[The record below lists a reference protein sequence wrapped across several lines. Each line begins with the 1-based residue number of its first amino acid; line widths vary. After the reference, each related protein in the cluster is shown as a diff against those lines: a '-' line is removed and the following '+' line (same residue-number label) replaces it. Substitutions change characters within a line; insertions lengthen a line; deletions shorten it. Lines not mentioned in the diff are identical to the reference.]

1 MADLL
6 GFVLSGLVSGALY
19 ALLATG
25 LVLSYSASGLFNF
38 AHGATA
44 YLCALAFYE
53 LHSGF
58 GWPAVPTA
66 VLLVCVAAPALGWG
80 LDRLMFRKLAR
91 VGETAQIVATIGL
104 LVALPALGLWI
115 VELLEDAG
123 ASVKPAENQFGLP
136 GVGPSPARSWQLT
149 DGVGIDSDQLITWVA
164 TAVVAVGLWILM
176 RHTPLGL
183 KLRAAV
189 DDRSLV
195 ELRGLSAD
203 RLSSIAWMLSSGLAG
218 LAGVLATPLLGLSA
232 HDFTLF
238 LFVSATAAVLGRF
251 VSIPLAF
258 AGGLGLGVLQNLVA
272 GYANFAERITG
283 FRTAVPFLILFAGLL
298 LMTRRSRTAGT
309 AAVDAPPVD
318 YLAGRSRLRRWG
330 PWTAAA
336 VLLAAAFYTVTTPFW
351 SGILAQGLALSL
363 VFVSFTVVTGLGAM
377 VSLAQATFVTG
388 AALVA
393 GLLMS
398 HGWPFVAAAAV
409 GTCAAAVL
417 GALVALPALRL
428 GGRSLALATLALAF
442 LADQV
447 LFQIGWLRNG
457 DTGWSIPR
465 PVFGPVDLNDDRAFG
480 VALLVLVTAAV
491 AALSAL
497 RGSPSGRAMLAVRS
511 APAAAMASGVS
522 VVRTKLV
529 LFTLSAG
536 LAGFGGVMYASY
548 NTRVTATDFTAM
560 TGLIWLAVVV
570 AAGLRRPQFA
580 VVAGLVY
587 ALVPHLV
594 SDYVT
599 ESVHLPV
606 ILFGLAGLALANDP
620 DGYCAAVSVRV
631 HRRRLVRG
639 GPAGA
644 GVGSGVGA
652 MAGAGAMVGVGTGAG
667 AGAGVKSRPVSG
679 GTGAEPGSEAGV
691 TGGPVEARSGDG
703 AELSGAPGG
712 SPGGASRVPGGGT
725 ASASRAPSEGP
736 ADASETS
743 SRSPASTSPT
753 PGGGPADA
761 SETSSRSPASTS
773 RIPSGSPAGTSRAPS
788 EGRADA
794 SETSSQT
801 PASTSRIPG
810 RSPASTSP
818 TPGGGPA
825 DASETSSRS
834 PASASRAVG
843 RGPVD
848 ASRAPGGDSA
858 GVARAGAPP
867 MASSSPAEPP
877 ALELRAVRA
886 GYDGAPV
893 LHGVD
898 LAVHPGEIVA
908 LLGPNGAGKS
918 TTCRVAAGLVG
929 PLGGQVYVAGRDATR
944 EGAVRRSRAGVVLA
958 PEGRGIFPA
967 LTIEE
972 NLALYLREKDQ
983 REAVYERFPGLAG
996 RRGVPAGSLS
1006 GGEQQMLT
1014 LAPLLQ
1020 RPPKVLIADE
1030 PSLGL
1035 APRIVEEVFRLLTE
1049 LRDTGTALLL
1059 VEEKATEALGVADT
1073 VAYLAQGRVTWCGPR
1088 ASVET
1093 ARLTE
1098 AYLGLAATPE
1108 ADTGADLDSD
1118 PGPTSPMNPTIPS
1131 QTRGGVR
1138 P

>member
-203 RLSSIAWMLSSGLAG
+203 RLSSIAWMLSSALAG

-272 GYANFAERITG
+272 GYAGFAERITG

-298 LMTRRSRTAGT
+298 LLTRRSRTAGT

-330 PWTAAA
+330 QWAVAA
-336 VLLAAAFYTVTTPFW
+336 VLLAVAFYTVTTPFW

-644 GVGSGVGA
+644 GAGAGVGA
-652 MAGAGAMVGVGTGAG
+652 MAGVGNGAG
-667 AGAGVKSRPVSG
+667 ARSGVEAGAEVKSRP
-679 GTGAEPGSEAGV
+679 E
-691 TGGPVEARSGDG
+691 SGD
-703 AELSGAPGG
+703 P
-712 SPGGASRVPGGGT
+712 
-725 ASASRAPSEGP
+725 
-736 ADASETS
+736 
-743 SRSPASTSPT
+743 
-753 PGGGPADA
+753 
-761 SETSSRSPASTS
+761 
-773 RIPSGSPAGTSRAPS
+773 
-788 EGRADA
+788 
-794 SETSSQT
+794 
-801 PASTSRIPG
+801 
-810 RSPASTSP
+810 
-818 TPGGGPA
+818 
-825 DASETSSRS
+825 
-834 PASASRAVG
+834 
-843 RGPVD
+843 
-848 ASRAPGGDSA
+848 A

-867 MASSSPAEPP
+867 MTSSAPTEPP

-918 TTCRVAAGLVG
+918 TTCRVAAGLIG

-972 NLALYLREKDQ
+972 NLALYLREKNQ
-983 REAVYERFPGLAG
+983 RESVYDRFPGLAG

-1006 GGEQQMLT
+1006 GGEQQMLA

-1108 ADTGADLDSD
+1108 TDTD
-1118 PGPTSPMNPTIPS
+1118 PETGPGGPASPTNPTIPS

>member
-1 MADLL
+1 MSDLL

-53 LHSGF
+53 LHSGL

-66 VLLVCVAAPALGWG
+66 VLLVGVVAPALGWG

-123 ASVKPAENQFGLP
+123 VSVKPAENQFGLP
-136 GVGPSPARSWQLT
+136 GVGPSPAKSWQLM
-149 DGVGIDSDQLITWVA
+149 DGVGVDSDQLITWVA
-164 TAVVAVGLWILM
+164 TAVVAIGLWVLM

-189 DDRSLV
+189 DNRSLV
-195 ELRGLSAD
+195 ELRGMSAD
-203 RLSSIAWMLSSGLAG
+203 RLSSIAWMLSSALAG

-251 VSIPLAF
+251 ASIPLAF

-272 GYANFAERITG
+272 GYATFAERITG

-298 LMTRRSRTAGT
+298 VLTRRQRTAGT
-309 AAVDAPPVD
+309 AAAVDAPPVD
-318 YLAGRSRLRRWG
+318 YLAGRSWVRRWG
-330 PWTAAA
+330 PWTAAGL
-336 VLLAAAFYTVTTPFW
+336 LLALAFYTVTTPFW

-398 HGWPFVAAAAV
+398 HGWPFVAATAV

-447 LFQIGWLRNG
+447 LFQMGRLRNG
-457 DTGWSIPR
+457 DTGWAIPR
-465 PVFGPVDLNDDRAFG
+465 PVFGPVNLGDDRAMG
-480 VALLVLVTAAV
+480 VAMIVLVALVV

-497 RGSPSGRAMLAVRS
+497 RDSPSGRAMLAVRS

-522 VVRTKLV
+522 VIRTKLM

-548 NTRVTATDFTAM
+548 STRITATDYTAM

-570 AAGLRRPQFA
+570 AAGVRRPQFA

-587 ALVPHLV
+587 AVVPHLL

-599 ESVHLPV
+599 RSVHLPV

-620 DGYCAAVSVRV
+620 DGYAAAVSTRL
-631 HRRRLVRG
+631 HRRRATTPPSATV
-639 GPAGA
+639 A
-644 GVGSGVGA
+644 
-652 MAGAGAMVGVGTGAG
+652 
-667 AGAGVKSRPVSG
+667 
-679 GTGAEPGSEAGV
+679 
-691 TGGPVEARSGDG
+691 
-703 AELSGAPGG
+703 AP
-712 SPGGASRVPGGGT
+712 
-725 ASASRAPSEGP
+725 SASSP
-736 ADASETS
+736 DA
-743 SRSPASTSPT
+743 
-753 PGGGPADA
+753 
-761 SETSSRSPASTS
+761 
-773 RIPSGSPAGTSRAPS
+773 
-788 EGRADA
+788 
-794 SETSSQT
+794 
-801 PASTSRIPG
+801 
-810 RSPASTSP
+810 
-818 TPGGGPA
+818 
-825 DASETSSRS
+825 
-834 PASASRAVG
+834 
-843 RGPVD
+843 
-848 ASRAPGGDSA
+848 
-858 GVARAGAPP
+858 
-867 MASSSPAEPP
+867 
-877 ALELRAVRA
+877 ALELRAVHA
-886 GYDGAPV
+886 GYDGAAV
-893 LHGVD
+893 LRGVD
-898 LAVHPGEIVA
+898 LAVRPGEILA

-918 TTCRVAAGLVG
+918 TTCRVAAGLLA
-929 PLGGQVYVAGRDATR
+929 PLTGGVYVGGRDTSR
-944 EGAVRRSRAGVVLA
+944 ERAVGRSRAGIVLA
-958 PEGRGIFPA
+958 PEGRGIFPS

-972 NLALYLREKDQ
+972 NLALQLPARDERD
-983 REAVYERFPGLAG
+983 AVYTRFPGLAA
-996 RRGVPAGSLS
+996 RRGVLAGSLS
-1006 GGEQQMLT
+1006 GGEQQMLA

-1035 APRIVEEVFRLLTE
+1035 APRVVDEVFRLLTE
-1049 LRDTGTALLL
+1049 LKDAGTALLL
-1059 VEEKATEALGVADT
+1059 VEEKAAEVLGVADT

-1088 ASVET
+1088 AEVE
-1093 ARLTE
+1093 ADRLTE
-1098 AYLGLAATPE
+1098 AYLGIAASSRGTPRSS
-1108 ADTGADLDSD
+1108 AK
-1118 PGPTSPMNPTIPS
+1118 
-1131 QTRGGVR
+1131 GV
-1138 P
+1138 PQS

>member
-203 RLSSIAWMLSSGLAG
+203 RLSSIAWMLSSALAG

-272 GYANFAERITG
+272 GYAGFAERITG

-298 LMTRRSRTAGT
+298 LLTRRSRTAGT

-330 PWTAAA
+330 PWATAA
-336 VLLAAAFYTVTTPFW
+336 VLLAVAFYTVTTPFW

-631 HRRRLVRG
+631 HRRRLGRG

-644 GVGSGVGA
+644 GVGA
-652 MAGAGAMVGVGTGAG
+652 MAGVGNGAG
-667 AGAGVKSRPVSG
+667 ARSGVEAGAEVKSRPESG
-679 GTGAEPGSEAGV
+679 DPAGV
-691 TGGPVEARSGDG
+691 T
-703 AELSGAPGG
+703 
-712 SPGGASRVPGGGT
+712 
-725 ASASRAPSEGP
+725 
-736 ADASETS
+736 
-743 SRSPASTSPT
+743 
-753 PGGGPADA
+753 
-761 SETSSRSPASTS
+761 
-773 RIPSGSPAGTSRAPS
+773 
-788 EGRADA
+788 
-794 SETSSQT
+794 
-801 PASTSRIPG
+801 
-810 RSPASTSP
+810 
-818 TPGGGPA
+818 
-825 DASETSSRS
+825 
-834 PASASRAVG
+834 
-843 RGPVD
+843 
-848 ASRAPGGDSA
+848 
-858 GVARAGAPP
+858 RAGAPP
-867 MASSSPAEPP
+867 MTSSPTEPP

-972 NLALYLREKDQ
+972 NLALYLREKGQ

-1006 GGEQQMLT
+1006 GGEQQMLA

-1108 ADTGADLDSD
+1108 ADTD
-1118 PGPTSPMNPTIPS
+1118 PETGPGGPASPTNPTIPS

>member
-53 LHSGF
+53 MHSGF

-136 GVGPSPARSWQLT
+136 GVGPSPAKSWQLT

-164 TAVVAVGLWILM
+164 TALVAVGLWVLM

-272 GYANFAERITG
+272 GYAGFAERITG

-298 LMTRRSRTAGT
+298 LLTRRSRTAGT

-330 PWTAAA
+330 PWAAAA
-336 VLLAAAFYTVTTPFW
+336 VLLAVAFYTVTTPFW

-631 HRRRLVRG
+631 HRRRLARG

-644 GVGSGVGA
+644 GAGSEAGA
-652 MAGAGAMVGVGTGAG
+652 MAGA
-667 AGAGVKSRPVSG
+667 KSRPTSG
-679 GTGAEPGSEAGV
+679 VTDTEPESETGV
-691 TGGPVEARSGDG
+691 TGGTIEAGSNRPG
-703 AELSGAPGG
+703 ASGAPSG
-712 SPGGASRVPGGGT
+712 S
-725 ASASRAPSEGP
+725 P
-736 ADASETS
+736 ADASE
-743 SRSPASTSPT
+743 A
-753 PGGGPADA
+753 
-761 SETSSRSPASTS
+761 
-773 RIPSGSPAGTSRAPS
+773 
-788 EGRADA
+788 
-794 SETSSQT
+794 
-801 PASTSRIPG
+801 
-810 RSPASTSP
+810 
-818 TPGGGPA
+818 
-825 DASETSSRS
+825 SSRS
-834 PASASRAVG
+834 PASASRAASG
-843 RGPVD
+843 GPADASRAPSGSPAD
-848 ASRAPGGDSA
+848 ASRAPGRSPASA
-858 GVARAGAPP
+858 SRAASGGPADASRAPSGSPADASRAPGRSPASASRAASGGPADTPGAPSGRPVGVAQTGAPAT
-867 MASSSPAEPP
+867 ASSSPAEPP

-898 LAVHPGEIVA
+898 LAVRPGEIVA

-1006 GGEQQMLT
+1006 GGEQQMLA

-1035 APRIVEEVFRLLTE
+1035 APRVVEEVFRLLTE

-1108 ADTGADLDSD
+1108 ADTGPGTGPDAGSETEDEAETGRD
-1118 PGPTSPMNPTIPS
+1118 PGPSPAPEAEPGPGSAPTSPTSPTSPTNPTIPS